1 MSIIIDYFQC
11 IQFSCRL
18 YIYSLNC
25 ESTKLYIE
33 MTQTRMHEQIFTEEQ
48 LDNVICF
55 CFFKEN
61 SFIFFFL
68 TNSDNLSF
76 CVWMHKMP
84 YIPYTSIE
92 KKHESGKFSIWA
104 KLKHCLYWIHVLI
117 QQTREF
123 KFMQPWYVQY
133 IDLNSNPDWPSM
145 NISLKLKT
153 YCWDTQVGINF
164 RNVDEKPM
172 CIKNSVLREKV
183 ICVYNVNI

>member
-1 MSIIIDYFQC
+1 MFLHVNIRTLKKLYIAFHLFFLNKVVYHYWLFSVHSVFMSFI
-11 IQFSCRL
+11 

-61 SFIFFFL
+61 SFIFFL

-76 CVWMHKMP
+76 CMWMHKMP

-92 KKHESGKFSIWA
+92 KKTWVGQVLYMSQIKALSI
-104 KLKHCLYWIHVLI
+104 LNTNSTNTWIQVYATLVCTIH
-117 QQTREF
+117 
-123 KFMQPWYVQY
+123 W
-133 IDLNSNPDWPSM
+133 
-145 NISLKLKT
+145 LKLQSRLAFNEYISKT
-153 YCWDTQVGINF
+153 
-164 RNVDEKPM
+164 
-172 CIKNSVLREKV
+172 
-183 ICVYNVNI
+183 

>member
-11 IQFSCRL
+11 IQFSWR
-18 YIYSLNC
+18 YIYILV
-25 ESTKLYIE
+25 ELWKYKTLYR

-104 KLKHCLYWIHVLI
+104 KLKHCLYWILI

-153 YCWDTQVGINF
+153 YCWDAQVGINF